1 MTCREAR
8 NLFDAHLD
16 GELSMPLE
24 TELGAHL
31 VECPTCRRELALL
44 EVTGHVIGTDV
55 QSREI
60 SDSFADRLLAC
71 MEEPPTRSVLQL
83 RGVVKWSVG
92 FLAAAA
98 SLAVAIGW
106 LTARPHYVAGTKE
119 KVMDSVPAGDRVSS
133 EAEQVGSRTSA
144 DLMEPWLSHSSPA
157 PKPEL
162 NMSDWSKLT
171 IMQLLDSLGFKENAE
186 SGKSE
191 PGDTATESNNLE
203 PQSKSEDPQ
212 IEDL

>member
-1 MTCREAR
+1 
-8 NLFDAHLD
+8 
-16 GELSMPLE
+16 
-24 TELGAHL
+24 
-31 VECPTCRRELALL
+31 L

-60 SDSFADRLLAC
+60 SASFADRLLAC
-71 MEEPPTRSVLQL
+71 LEEPPTRSVLQL

-119 KVMDSVPAGDRVSS
+119 KVMDSAPASDQVSS
-133 EAEQVGSRTSA
+133 DTGPFGSRTSA
-144 DLMEPWLSHSSPA
+144 DPMEPWLSHSAPA
-157 PKPEL
+157 PKQEL
-162 NMSDWSKLT
+162 NMTDWSKLT
-171 IMQLLDSLGFKENAE
+171 IMQLLDALGFKDNAG
-186 SGKSE
+186 SGKSA
-191 PGDTATESNNLE
+191 PGASATESNNLD